1 MSTYDRAIARW
12 EGEGGGPR
20 FVAQP
25 DHRRQQT
32 DGYPADCGDATPSA
46 RTVNVSFQPEGPQHV
61 SDAQ

>member
-25 DHRRQQT
+25 DGQQT

-46 RTVNVSFQPEGPQHV
+46 RTANVSTQTQGAQHV
-61 SDAQ
+61 SDA

>member
-25 DHRRQQT
+25 DGQRTDRHR
-32 DGYPADCGDATPSA
+32 ADWADANPSA
-46 RTVNVSFQPEGPQHV
+46 RAAELSSQMQGAQHV
-61 SDAQ
+61 SDAK

>member
-25 DHRRQQT
+25 DGQRT
-32 DGYPADCGDATPSA
+32 DLARADCAVANPSA
-46 RTVNVSFQPEGPQHV
+46 RAADLSSQTHGAKHV
-61 SDAQ
+61 SDAK